1 MQKPERASLVDQTTK
16 ALIKFINADT
26 VAIGDKM
33 PSEAALCEEYGV
45 SRTTIRESLRFL
57 QALGYVELSHNRG
70 AYILNKKAGNTLDAK
85 RWMLA
90 HAKEV
95 LEVLEVRAI
104 LEPAAAALAAQR
116 ASQDECYTIVGLQS
130 LFENTA
136 KQEDHTA
143 MSVYD
148 EKFHAA
154 IMKASHNAFLE
165 SINEVINESIRNF
178 RGRTFTLDIK
188 GELAIDAH
196 RKIAEAI
203 INKKPEAAEKCMYD
217 HMEKNIEIMKKYLN
231 GGKK

>member
-1 MQKPERASLVDQTTK
+1 MQKLERASLVDQTAK

-26 VAIGDKM
+26 IAIGDKM

-57 QALGYVELSHNRG
+57 QALGYIELSHNRG
-70 AYILNKKAGNTLDAK
+70 AYILNKKAGNTSDAK
-85 RWMLA
+85 LWMLA

-104 LEPAAAALAAQR
+104 LEPPAAALAAKR
-116 ASQDECYTIVGLQS
+116 AGQDECYTIVGLQS

-148 EKFHAA
+148 EKFHTA
-154 IMKASHNAFLE
+154 IMKASHNAFLG
-165 SINEVINESIRNF
+165 SINEVIVESIRNF
-178 RGRTFTLDIK
+178 RGRTFTIDIK
-188 GELAIDAH
+188 GELAVDAH

-203 INKKPEAAEKCMYD
+203 IDRKSEAAEKYMYD
-217 HMEKNIEIMKKYLN
+217 HMEKNIEIMKQYLK